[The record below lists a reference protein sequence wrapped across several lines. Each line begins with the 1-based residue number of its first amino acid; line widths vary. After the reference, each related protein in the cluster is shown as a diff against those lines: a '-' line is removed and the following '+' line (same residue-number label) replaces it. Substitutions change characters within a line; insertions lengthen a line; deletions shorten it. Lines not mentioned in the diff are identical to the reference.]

1 MDVCLQFFFSESLCI
16 RVLHSS
22 FEHRN
27 ADLPLAAF
35 GWTGTNKLHDSAFCS
50 VVDVRLVRGG

>member
-1 MDVCLQFFFSESLCI
+1 MQFFFSESLCI